1 MPWRGSF
8 DLTEACIAWAMD
20 KEEGQKWPPERR
32 CAPKQRRWC
41 AQWTIWVK
49 DSCDRLVAIHALLLV
64 SQFLVAVGETLGNCK
79 ELIFNL

>member
-32 CAPKQRRWC
+32 LHPN
-41 AQWTIWVK
+41 
-49 DSCDRLVAIHALLLV
+49 S
-64 SQFLVAVGETLGNCK
+64 AVGAPNGQSGVKFELSLRGPLTRQALRKLGYP
-79 ELIFNL
+79 